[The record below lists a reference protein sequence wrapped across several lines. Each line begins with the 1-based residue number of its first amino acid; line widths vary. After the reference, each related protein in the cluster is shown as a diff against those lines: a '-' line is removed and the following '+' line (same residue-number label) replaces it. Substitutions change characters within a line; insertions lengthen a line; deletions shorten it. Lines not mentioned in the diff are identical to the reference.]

1 MSLPLIAILRGV
13 KPEEIIAIADAVIA
27 EGIQRIEVPL
37 NSPSPLKSIAALV
50 NHCAQHD
57 SDILVGAGTV
67 LSVEDV
73 NNVYNAGG
81 RLIVS
86 PDCNTDVIK
95 ESRRLGMQSFPGVV
109 TPTEAF
115 AALRAGANGL
125 KLFPAG
131 QLGPT
136 GFQALRAVL
145 PQETQVY
152 AVGGID
158 ASNFSDWCQAG
169 IHGAGLGSALY
180 RAGMSPTEV
189 GQNAASL
196 VAAWQAASR

>member
-1 MSLPLIAILRGV
+1 MTLPLIAILRGV
-13 KPEEIIAIADAVIA
+13 RPEEVTAIADAVIA
-27 EGIQRIEVPL
+27 AGICCIEVPL
-37 NSPSPLKSIAALV
+37 NSPSPLESITRLAE
-50 NHCAQHD
+50 HCAKHHGD
-57 SDILVGAGTV
+57 TLVGAGTV

-73 NNVYNAGG
+73 NHVYQAGG
-81 RLIVS
+81 RLVVS

-115 AALRAGANGL
+115 AALQASANGL

-131 QLGPT
+131 LVGPS
-136 GFQALRAVL
+136 GFQAMQAVL
-145 PQETQVY
+145 PEETQVY

-158 ASNFSDWCQAG
+158 ASNFADWCQAG

-180 RAGMSPTEV
+180 RPGMDPTEV
-189 GQNAASL
+189 GQNAARL
-196 VAAWQAASR
+196 AAAWQAANR